1 MRNCKKY
8 CLALL
13 VLVFSGITELFADVM
28 VLNGLTHE
36 FTVTG
41 GSKATGSI
49 RLANASEQVRSVR
62 LYQTDY
68 RFTQA
73 GDSHYDQPGT
83 LSRSNASWITLNQL
97 FVTLQPKEEI
107 NVEFELVVPELNV
120 LTGTYWSVIMVEG
133 LKPPDTETSTQ
144 GISINTILRYAI
156 QIISHI
162 GDTGSRNLEFLAFDL
177 SQSEGIAQFDV
188 SIGNSGER
196 GLRPELS
203 LELFDENG
211 RSVGIFRADSKRI
224 YPDTSTRFTIPLRD
238 IPPGN
243 YTGVLL
249 ADCHD
254 DYIFGTNVSIQL

>member
-1 MRNCKKY
+1 MLICKKY
-8 CLALL
+8 GLALL
-13 VLVFSGITELFADVM
+13 VLLFSGIIKLNAEVL

-49 RLANASEQVRSVR
+49 QLMNTSDQIKSVR

-68 RFTQA
+68 RFTHA

-83 LSRSNASWITLNQL
+83 LARSNASWVTLNQL

-107 NVEFELVVPELNV
+107 SVEFELVVPEQDG

-133 LKPPDTETSTQ
+133 LKPPDTETPPQ
-144 GISINTILRYAI
+144 GISINTVLRYAI

-162 GDTGSRNLEFLAFDL
+162 GDTGSRNLDFLTFDL
-177 SQSEGIAQFDV
+177 SNTEGLSQFEV
-188 SIGNSGER
+188 SIGNTGER
-196 GLRPELS
+196 ALRPEMS

-211 RSVGIFRADSKRI
+211 RSAGIFRADPKRI
-224 YPDTSTRFTIPLRD
+224 YPDTSTRFTIILRD
-238 IPPGN
+238 VPPGN

-249 ADCHD
+249 ADCLD
-254 DYIFGTNVSIQL
+254 DYIFGTNVSIHL